1 MLYLN
6 DIQYDKIYRKQVYLP
21 KATDKDNKKIIK
33 GKGNLIF
40 LMLPTTEEVIEY
52 IKTGRYFKNINNA
65 YISYYADW
73 LIHTKVYNS
82 KMVRYRFSYREQV
95 GKVKS
100 KYPIIKRNYMKVEDY
115 KGSNLFFDMSRYSFI
130 FANSLTKM
138 SELELSREETRLA
151 GNDDK
156 GEATMNESYLE
167 QPLEL
172 YDSKNFKIPYQ
183 KLSNAYFT
191 FLKNN
196 VFSRDFKDYT
206 NRHLIFPID
215 EWITAHE
222 VPKNVSEFAPMKV
235 KNIALYIFDWLLTGK
250 FKEVPRMDIIFT
262 CNGSMVKID
271 SHSDSFSKVLLI
283 LIRLMKLKDT
293 VDDRNRLGGTDEGSL
308 PDSMEQQETET
319 VQSVKDK
326 YTDKIVAIYNSKRDV
341 SGFTG
346 ETDERVNDTGEE
358 VKTDALAADTD
369 IDEADDEM
377 DEVASKAIDII
388 NKKVDDITT
397 QNSTATPEEID
408 AAIEGDVDVANAIAN
423 MKVEM
428 LKGPSAASLKRD
440 EKLREEFLNK
450 KVLSGKTTVR
460 QILEK
465 KTAPPI
471 ETTVIRR
478 DVINKELNNLTVQ
491 NFDKTYRENLFEKDI
506 YNVIYAF
513 ANDKDI
519 ALIPRKIT
527 IEDTSDKFN
536 AKETL
541 TVEFEDSLRRRHHFV
556 VDLPRYIDDR
566 FIYLNGSRKIINK
579 QLVLLPIAKTKE
591 DTVQV
596 SSNYKKLFIQRMGT
610 NVSPTLER
618 YKKMLGSF
626 DATGY
631 KVKTGSTLFL
641 NKDYMRTIEYDELS
655 KRFIW
660 INVTKNNPFYINF
673 HIDKMYEELQNRKM
687 YITNDKDKF
696 IPLGILHSSNEAM
709 YINIDSGLVELY
721 SSNGKK
727 RDTNMN
733 LTEFMYKLFEDSFGE
748 KFTKEFGELTVG
760 KKYIYSRVKI
770 MGKFIALALLMAY
783 SESSITKMLDKIQI
797 PYYISETAPKFD
809 NPQERLNN
817 GIIRFKDCY
826 LVYNASKYRNMLLLE
841 GLNEAPLRLYN
852 LGDFDN
858 RDTYLEI
865 FETLLGSKTI
875 ANGFDNFKAC
885 MTDPITKEILE
896 DLGYPTDYTEILAF
910 ANGLLE
916 DNSYKMESDMS
927 LYRLRSEELIPAYL
941 YNTLSEAYGKYR
953 ITVANKNPIKVTV
966 PRDKILKDILTAPN
980 VEEYSVLNPILELDK
995 TRTVSFKGLSGL
1007 NLEDAYTIDKRTF
1020 HPTMLGILGSSTAYS
1035 GAVGTSRVMSLD
1047 SKIKSA
1053 RGYLNITDKKDVKEL
1068 TAKELFTP
1076 AESLAPFTV
1085 THDDAPRVLMTST
1098 QAKHMVPV
1106 EHTNKLLFGIG
1117 TDKVVANIMTDDYS
1131 FKAKEDGTVVDINK
1145 ELDSMVVKYKS
1156 GKYDYI
1162 NIGSEMSKNSSS
1174 GFYIDNQLVP
1184 NFKKGDKFKAQDILA
1199 MNPSYF
1205 GEDMIPGQVSY
1216 RAGTL
1221 AKVAIHSAYFTIE
1234 DATGIGE
1241 ELSEKMA
1248 TSVVMPKHIVL
1259 GPNSNIDFMVN
1270 KGDDV
1275 LVGDPLII
1283 FDESYDSPEINKM
1296 LAKMNDKDSNELNDL
1311 GKHKVASKYNANIV
1325 DIKVYYTCDFKDLSP
1340 SLQKLIT
1347 KHNGQVN
1354 KKKNY
1359 AKKYI
1364 DDKFTLANKFE
1375 PTEKIEQDSRG
1386 RVKGIAMDDG
1396 VLIEFYLKYRDSLG
1410 IGDKITY
1417 YTALKGIVSKI
1428 IPKDYSAYT
1437 EYRPDEPIDAFV
1449 GPIGVGA
1456 RMTTSIE
1463 TVLLGNKVL
1472 IELKRKL
1479 KEMAYSK

>member
-6 DIQYDKIYRKQVYLP
+6 DINYDKIYRKPVFLP
-21 KATDKDNKKIIK
+21 KSTDKDNKKIIK
-33 GKGNLIF
+33 GKGNLVF
-40 LMLPTTEEVIEY
+40 LMLPTTDEAIDY
-52 IKTGRYFKNINNA
+52 IKDGRYFKNINNS
-65 YISYYADW
+65 YMSYYADW
-73 LIHTKVYNS
+73 LIKTKVYNS
-82 KMVRYRFSYREQV
+82 KIVRYRFSYRENVQ
-95 GKVKS
+95 KVKS
-100 KYPIIKRNYMKVEDY
+100 KYPSIKKNYMKIEDY
-115 KGSNLFFDMSRYSFI
+115 KGSNLFFDISRYNYI
-130 FANSLTKM
+130 FAKALAKK
-138 SELELSREETRLA
+138 SELELNREEAITDSSEKLVE
-151 GNDDK
+151 GFLDQ
-156 GEATMNESYLE
+156 S
-167 QPLEL
+167 LEL
-172 YDSKNFKIPYQ
+172 YTKNNFKIPNQ
-183 KLSNAYFT
+183 KLSDTYFN

-196 VFSRDFKDYT
+196 VFDRDFKDYS
-206 NRHLIFPID
+206 NRYLFMPID
-215 EWITAHE
+215 EWITVNE
-222 VPKNVSEFAPMKV
+222 VPKSITDFSPLKV
-235 KNIALYIFDWLLTGK
+235 KNIALFIFDWLINGK
-250 FKEVPRMDIIFT
+250 FKEVPRMDIVFT
-262 CNGSMVKID
+262 CNGAMIKID
-271 SHSDSFSKVLLI
+271 SHSNSISKVLTII
-283 LIRLMKLKDT
+283 LRLFKLKDT
-293 VDDRNRLGGTDEGSL
+293 VDNRNRLGGSDINNL
-308 PDSMEQQETET
+308 PENIEQQETMT

-326 YTDKIVAIYNSKRDV
+326 YIDKIIGIYNSKRDV

-346 ETDERVNDTGEE
+346 ETEGRTNENGDEIASN
-358 VKTDALAADTD
+358 AMSADTD
-369 IDEADDEM
+369 IDDIDDEM
-377 DEVASKAIDII
+377 DEIASDAIDII
-388 NKKVDDITT
+388 NKKVDKISSEEP
-397 QNSTATPEEID
+397 NLSPEKIEELID
-408 AAIEGDVDVANAIAN
+408 SDTEVANAISN
-423 MKVEM
+423 MKLEM

-478 DVINKELNNLTVQ
+478 DVINKELTNLTVQ
-491 NFDKTYRENLFEKDI
+491 NFDKTYRETLYEKDI

-519 ALIPRKIT
+519 ALIPRKIS

-541 TVEFEDSLRRRHHFV
+541 TVEFEDSLRRRHKFE
-556 VDLPRYIDDR
+556 VDLPKYINDR
-566 FIYLNGSRKIINK
+566 FIYINGSRKIINK

-618 YKKMLGSF
+618 YKKLLGSF
-626 DATGY
+626 DSPNY

-641 NKDYMRTIEYDELS
+641 NKNYLRTIEYDELS

-673 HIDKMYEELQNRKM
+673 HIDKMYEEMKNQKYHLVD
-687 YITNDKDKF
+687 DKDKC
-696 IPLGILHSSNEAM
+696 IPIGLLYNTHESI
-709 YINIDSGLVELY
+709 YINVEDGLVELY
-721 SSNGKK
+721 GPNGMK
-727 RDTNMN
+727 RPTNMN
-733 LTEFMYKLFEDSFGE
+733 LTEFLYTQFEKSFGE
-748 KFTKEFGELTVG
+748 KFTKEFGELAVG

-783 SESSITKMLDKIQI
+783 SEESITKMLDKIGI
-797 PYYISETAPKFD
+797 SYRISETAPRFE
-809 NPQERLNN
+809 NPQERLAT

-826 LVYNASKYRNMLLLE
+826 LLYDAMKYRNMLLLE

-852 LGDFDN
+852 LSDFDKK
-858 RDTYLEI
+858 DTYLEI

-896 DLGYPTDYTEILAF
+896 DLGYPTDYTEILGY

-995 TRTVSFKGLSGL
+995 TRNVSFKGLSGL

-1047 SKIKSA
+1047 SKIKST
-1053 RGYLNITDKKDVKEL
+1053 RGYLNITDSKDVKEL

-1076 AESLAPFTV
+1076 AEALAPFTA

-1117 TDKVVANIMTDDYS
+1117 TDKIVANIMTDDYS

-1145 ELDSMVVKYKS
+1145 DLDSMVVKYKS
-1156 GKYDYI
+1156 GEYDYI

-1259 GPNSNIDFMVN
+1259 GPNSNIDYIVN

-1275 LVGDPLII
+1275 LVGDSLIV

-1311 GKHKVASKYNANIV
+1311 GKHKVVSKYNANIV
-1325 DIKVYYTCDFKDLSP
+1325 DIKIYYTCDFKDLSP

-1347 KHNGQVN
+1347 KYNGQIN

-1386 RVKGIAMDDG
+1386 RVKGIVMDDG

-1428 IPKDYSAYT
+1428 IPKKYSAYT